1 MAKRPIIVI
10 TASSLGCFFKCPR
23 QYYLSYVCGW
33 RKRVADDSLRFGT
46 AFHKGLEEWFKG
58 TPANAAVFEAIAT
71 AGDAQEFDA
80 ETVMQL
86 KALLNG
92 YFAKWEGAIDA
103 KVMPEREFAVKFPF
117 LRGCVVCG
125 KMDGIVEYS
134 DGHIGI
140 IEHKTTSEA
149 IGPMDDYWQTIN
161 RDQVALYKAAAQ
173 KEGIDVTEVL
183 YDVIRKPTIH
193 LGKNETPDEYGSR
206 LANDCI
212 GAANGENPRSK
223 DYKRGADF
231 YFARRTIPLLST
243 DMDALA
249 RRLFVFKKIYDTMN
263 RCAKRIVSDGGN
275 EIEAY
280 PKCGSAMVCKTCP
293 FRGGVCNSS
302 ELPEDS
308 WEKGRMFEELTVAK
322 KYLA

>member
-1 MAKRPIIVI
+1 MAKRPLLVV
-10 TASSLGCFFKCPR
+10 TASSLGCFFKCQR

-33 RKRVADDSLRFGT
+33 RKRIADDALRFGT
-46 AFHKGLEEWFKG
+46 AFHKGLEEWFKKIEG
-58 TPANAAVFEAIAT
+58 KDPIFAAIKT
-71 AGDAQEFDA
+71 AGEAQEFDA

-92 YFAKWEGAIDA
+92 YFIKWNGAIDA
-103 KVMPEREFAVKFPF
+103 KVLPEREFDVKFPF

-125 KMDGIVEYS
+125 KIDGVVEYA
-134 DGHIGI
+134 DGHKGI
-140 IEHKTTSEA
+140 IEHKTTSES

-173 KEGIDVTEVL
+173 KDGVEVTEVL

-193 LGKNETPDEYGSR
+193 LGKNETPDDYGAR
-206 LANDCI
+206 LANDCV
-212 GAANGENPRSK
+212 GAANGDNPRAK

-231 YFARRTIPLLST
+231 YFARRTIPLLSA

-249 RRLFVFKKIYDTMN
+249 RRLFVFKKLYDTMK
-263 RCAKRIVSDGGN
+263 RCAKQIVADGGS

-280 PKCGSAMVCKTCP
+280 PKCGSVMTCKSCP
-293 FRGGVCNSS
+293 FRGGACNSA
-302 ELPEDS
+302 ELPEDA
-308 WEKGRMFEELTVAK
+308 WEKGRMFEELTVAR
-322 KYLA
+322 KYL